1 MKEVTVTARDGKQS
15 PMDSV
20 YIRGSMI
27 RCAFVVVALSCRTCS
42 AHWRH
47 LPCRFIVVPDML
59 QQAPMFKVGFHEP
72 SSHCVVSL
80 TGSLLSSAGRTE
92 CHEGERYRKCERP
105 CDHSQR
111 CVSAAFDLCQQTS
124 LPFALARPRIT
135 LLQLRQ
141 GEAEAGRRRVVKA
154 SGGDQC
160 KPFEI
165 LTEGGRRHR
174 PLL

>member
-47 LPCRFIVVPDML
+47 LPCRFIVVPD
-59 QQAPMFKVGFHEP
+59 
-72 SSHCVVSL
+72 
-80 TGSLLSSAGRTE
+80 TE

-105 CDHSQR
+105 RDHSQR